1 MTQATIGLARLGD
14 APRIAQMSRTLIEA
28 GLPWNW
34 TPRRVA
40 AMMRQ
45 RECVVLVARAQQELA
60 GFVIAQF
67 GAQAVHVALLGVA
80 EAYRRQ
86 GIARQLIHWVEDSAL
101 VAGLFQVRLE
111 VRRINRGAQRFYAM
125 LGYSQQGTMR
135 GYYSGLEDAIC
146 LVRDLRVGAD
156 RQRNER

>member
-1 MTQATIGLARLGD
+1 MTRATIGLARLGD
-14 APRIAQMSRTLIEA
+14 APRIAHMSRTLIET

-45 RECVVLVARAQQELA
+45 RECVALVARAQQELA

-80 EAYRRQ
+80 ETYRRQ
-86 GIARQLIHWVEDSAL
+86 GIARQLIHWVEESAV

-135 GYYSGLEDAIC
+135 GYYSGIEDAIC
-146 LVRDLRVGAD
+146 LMHDLRVGAD